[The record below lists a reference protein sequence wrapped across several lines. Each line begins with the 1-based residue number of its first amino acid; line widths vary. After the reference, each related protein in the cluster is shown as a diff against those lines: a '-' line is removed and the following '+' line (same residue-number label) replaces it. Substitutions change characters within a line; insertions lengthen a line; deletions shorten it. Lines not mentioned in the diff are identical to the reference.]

1 MSTFEIV
8 SLGAIVGAF
17 VVFTVVLMW
26 GSYETTIHRTG

>member
-17 VVFTVVLMW
+17 VVFTLVLMW
-26 GSYETTIHRTG
+26 GDYQTTAHRTG

>member
-17 VVFTVVLMW
+17 VVFTAVLMW
-26 GSYETTIHRTG
+26 GNYQTTAHRSG